1 VNYIDLIIVVL
12 AILFAYK
19 GAKRGF
25 VQGIASLLSL
35 IAGIY
40 CAINF
45 SVVLEDKFSKHMDGY
60 IEFISIISFISV
72 FLIVFLFF
80 KLSGFVVKK
89 LVKFLYMGFFDKAFG
104 MIFGVSKIA
113 LILSILLFEEQHL
126 SETFGSIIPN
136 QQKTESVLYS
146 PVCNIV
152 LIIAPTV
159 KENNIVPRNIKQK
172 IKNKIQ
178 EKKDFILE

>member
-1 VNYIDLIIVVL
+1 
-12 AILFAYK
+12 
-19 GAKRGF
+19 
-25 VQGIASLLSL
+25 
-35 IAGIY
+35 
-40 CAINF
+40 
-45 SVVLEDKFSKHMDGY
+45 
-60 IEFISIISFISV
+60 
-72 FLIVFLFF
+72 
-80 KLSGFVVKK
+80 
-89 LVKFLYMGFFDKAFG
+89 MGFFDKVFG

-146 PVCNIV
+146 PVYNIV